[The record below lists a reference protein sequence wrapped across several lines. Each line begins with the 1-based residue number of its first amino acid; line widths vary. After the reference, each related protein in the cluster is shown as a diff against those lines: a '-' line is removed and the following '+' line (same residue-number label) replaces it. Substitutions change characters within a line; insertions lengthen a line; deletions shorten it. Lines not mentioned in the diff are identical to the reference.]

1 MYHNR
6 REKSSGSCLD
16 KTGIRPDNGKEPRIK
31 PGKAAERIVKERKYK
46 EDWVSE
52 TRLDGKTGREKQG
65 PVYRGSWFT
74 AGGGQ
79 KKKELLLRSLLPW
92 SGFLALLLL
101 YFFLNYPGSRIL
113 YIFLPAALSLF
124 PCLYWA
130 MGVWGIFRAPDK
142 MTRVQK
148 ETGIGRVLRSSAACV
163 ILCCAALIGE
173 IIFLFTGSDAA
184 REWPGALMLLAA
196 AALAFVTAAYF
207 RNVIRS
213 LSEER
218 SDA

>member
-1 MYHNR
+1 MYHIHPQ
-6 REKSSGSCLD
+6 KSSRPRLD
-16 KTGIRPDNGKEPRIK
+16 KTGIRPDNGKESRVR

-46 EDWVSE
+46 EDWISE
-52 TRLDGKTGREKQG
+52 TRVDEKTGKEKQV

-74 AGGGQ
+74 AGAGQ
-79 KKKELLLRSLLPW
+79 NKKDLILRSLLPW
-92 SGFLALLLL
+92 CGFLALLLL

-130 MGVWGIFRAPDK
+130 MGVWGVFRSPEK
-142 MTRVQK
+142 MTRVQR
-148 ETGIGRVLRSSAACV
+148 ETGIGRVLRSSAACM
-163 ILCCAALIGE
+163 ILCCAALTGE
-173 IIFLFTGSDAA
+173 IVFLFTGRGAA

-196 AALAFVTAAYF
+196 AVLAFGTAAYF
-207 RNVIRS
+207 RNVSRR

-218 SDA
+218 NDT